1 MTKRCCECGVEKPL
15 AKFYKHPAHLDGL
28 MPHCRWCH
36 NGGQDLI
43 RRGEEF
49 RSEPQLGDPSESQ
62 IAIECKR
69 FQSRWSTAKRQSR
82 QKGKVF
88 A

>member
-1 MTKRCCECGVEKPL
+1 MSKRCFECGVDKPL
-15 AKFYKHPAHLDGL
+15 AKFYKHPSHVDGH
-28 MPHCRWCH
+28 MPRCKWCH
-36 NGGQDLI
+36 NGGQELI

-49 RSEPQLGDPSESQ
+49 RNEPQLGDPSESQ

-82 QKGKVF
+82 QKGKVL